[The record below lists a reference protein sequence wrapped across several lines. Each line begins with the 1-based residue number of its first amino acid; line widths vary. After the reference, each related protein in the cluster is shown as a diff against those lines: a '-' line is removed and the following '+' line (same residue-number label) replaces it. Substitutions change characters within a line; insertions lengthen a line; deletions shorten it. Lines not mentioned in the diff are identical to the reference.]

1 MASSAAVEHE
11 QAEELEDCVTYQH
24 VKLLESAG
32 IGECLFI
39 FFPGFNNLDCICCH
53 QVSCSKVKTYLAK
66 FLISTDRT

>member
-39 FFPGFNNLDCICCH
+39 FSLASIIWIAYVAIKSH
-53 QVSCSKVKTYLAK
+53 VQKSKM
-66 FLISTDRT
+66 I